1 MRKAARKGGVKPV
14 LGREEGSK
22 KGWEGLGEE
31 EEVVKASRLTQPLAG
46 AQGNG
51 VKSLYCEHIS
61 RGHNSIIP
69 SMVGSNA
76 RYISQ
81 DLIGI
86 PVRKKTDT
94 ALQCLTIS
102 MSS

>member
-1 MRKAARKGGVKPV
+1 M
-14 LGREEGSK
+14 
-22 KGWEGLGEE
+22 
-31 EEVVKASRLTQPLAG
+31 VKASRLTQPLAG

-81 DLIGI
+81 DSIGI
-86 PVRKKTDT
+86 PVKKKTDT

>member
-1 MRKAARKGGVKPV
+1 MFVSLGVFPSYGFHPAAAALRKAARKGGVKPV

-22 KGWEGLGEE
+22 KGWEGLGKE

-76 RYISQ
+76 RSISI
-81 DLIGI
+81 D
-86 PVRKKTDT
+86 
-94 ALQCLTIS
+94 
-102 MSS
+102 

>member
-1 MRKAARKGGVKPV
+1 M
-14 LGREEGSK
+14 
-22 KGWEGLGEE
+22 
-31 EEVVKASRLTQPLAG
+31 VKASRLTQPLAG

-81 DLIGI
+81 DVIGI
-86 PVRKKTDT
+86 PVRKKNRYSSAMFDNINVIMTPADAFNT
-94 ALQCLTIS
+94 FTIH
-102 MSS
+102 